1 MTRMFWRFAL
11 PALVGAV
18 VGLTTDDPISDA
30 AKKAVNELHD
40 KAYPVIE
47 STLEVTDKQADHWTA
62 VMQSVKHRDC
72 RLLEVQAFDVS
83 PTNEIHRLSFA
94 RADGKEASGM
104 QPGAFRSATY
114 RISPPPVHR
123 LAVSFVHECDGRSV
137 RTVVKVKP

>member
-18 VGLTTDDPISDA
+18 IGLTTADPISDA
-30 AKKAVNELHD
+30 ATKAVNELHD

-47 STLEVTDKQADHWTA
+47 STLEITSKHDDHWTA
-62 VMQSVKHRDC
+62 VMQSIKHRDC
-72 RLLEVQAFDVS
+72 RLLEVQAFDV
-83 PTNEIHRLSFA
+83 PQTNEVRRLSFA
-94 RADGKEASGM
+94 RADGKEPSGM
-104 QPGAFRSATY
+104 QTGAFRSATY